1 MMNRINHHVHTTEYL
16 NKNQHGFRPQA
27 STIDSVKALIDYV
40 EEGFSSGEV
49 TVLVSLDVEGAF
61 NSAWWPSI
69 LKSLNDS
76 GCPRNLHNVT
86 KSFLSKRWTTLQTNN
101 IKVEAEITRGRP
113 QGTCC
118 GPGFWSIFYNSLLN
132 LNFTH
137 RTKCI
142 AFADDLILATRGKSV
157 IGAEN
162 ISNSELTK
170 ISAWAT
176 ANKIRFNEQ
185 KSNIML
191 LSRRKRKER
200 KDLEMYLN
208 FRPLTQVISL
218 KNLGI
223 IIDTKLTFRKH
234 INYIKE
240 KCSKLI
246 FALSRSAKINWGLSY
261 NALKSIYTGA
271 ILSFLLCGAPI
282 WINALSK
289 ACYRTK
295 FTRVQRLINIRISK
309 SYLTVS
315 NEALCMITGLTPIDI
330 KIEETTRLFQIT
342 KGNIKDEVQF
352 DHDTRTKHWLH
363 PAISFTILDDCKED
377 DSTIQIYTDG
387 SKNEQGVGAGLPYLL
402 LVNTPLAYN
411 TG

>member
-1 MMNRINHHVHTTEYL
+1 MVAQYL
-16 NKNQHGFRPQA
+16 KNLH
-27 STIDSVKALIDYV
+27 
-40 EEGFSSGEV
+40 
-49 TVLVSLDVEGAF
+49 
-61 NSAWWPSI
+61 
-69 LKSLNDS
+69 DS

-261 NALKSIYTGA
+261 NALKTIYTGA
-271 ILSFLLCGAPI
+271 ILPLLLYGAPI
-282 WINALSK
+282 WVNALNK

-295 FTRVQRLINIRISK
+295 LTRVQRLINIRIAK
-309 SYLTVS
+309 SYRTVS
-315 NEALCMITGLTPIDI
+315 NEALCTITGLTPIDI
-330 KIEETTRLFQIT
+330 KIEETARLFKIT
-342 KGNIKDEVQF
+342 KGNINEEVQF
-352 DHDTRTKHWLH
+352 DHDRRTKHWFH
-363 PAISFTILDDCKED
+363 PAISFTILEDCKED

-387 SKNEQGVGAGLPYLL
+387 SKNEQGVGAGTAIFITGKHTSSLQYRLNKRCTNNQSEQVTILKSLEYLQTT
-402 LVNTPLAYN
+402 NTAAKMVTIYTDSQTTMDSIKNARIHTSLIDKIRL
-411 TG
+411 